1 MVVILGATFTIV
13 VIAFLSLLVTSDG
26 LTPEQRQMVTEA
38 VGVVERS
45 NFTRDAAVLNHVVF
59 YRSSDNWWNKHVGH
73 QNAYAATNFPFAV
86 VTLYPAFFRV
96 PVDATERAAI
106 LLHES
111 QHVFGVDEP
120 TALQR
125 VWLGK
130 GRLAGRRSATAA
142 RACGGTPASGRRMPP
157 PCCSSAGRTGNRTAS
172 SQILPA
178 RSPDSE
184 CHGDRDD
191 HWHRGTE
198 FSSVGVNSHC
208 ESRQSRTARTRP
220 TPAHSRL
227 DVLDRPVNADRALLE
242 YDDGRP

>member
-38 VGVVERS
+38 VGVVERG

-130 GRLAGRRSATAA
+130 GRLGWTAERYSRTRVWRNTREWTKDA
-142 RACGGTPASGRRMPP
+142 AAVLFQCG
-157 PCCSSAGRTGNRTAS
+157 
-172 SQILPA
+172 
-178 RSPDSE
+178 PD
-184 CHGDRDD
+184 
-191 HWHRGTE
+191 
-198 FSSVGVNSHC
+198 
-208 ESRQSRTARTRP
+208 RQS
-220 TPAHSRL
+220 
-227 DVLDRPVNADRALLE
+227 DCVE
-242 YDDGRP
+242 